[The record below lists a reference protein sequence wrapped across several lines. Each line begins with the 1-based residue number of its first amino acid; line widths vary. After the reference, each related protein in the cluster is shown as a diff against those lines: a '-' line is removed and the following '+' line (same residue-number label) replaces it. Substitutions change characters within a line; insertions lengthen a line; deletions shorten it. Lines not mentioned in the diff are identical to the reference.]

1 MAEQLAYIDTTGD
14 VKIGKEGTAY
24 PITLDTAIAGERN
37 TSSAATSY
45 LAVHEQ
51 WSYAVVDLS
60 TDSTVVSAVPS
71 ILGAVWV
78 ITVLSAHACPIQDDT
93 TEIFSVPASA
103 AVGLF
108 YEFAKGTR
116 CETNLTVD
124 PDNAATGTIVVQY
137 RVI

>member
-1 MAEQLAYIDTTGD
+1 MAEPLKVTNSSTGAGRG
-14 VKIGKEGTAY
+14 V
-24 PITLDTAIAGERN
+24 LDTEYLGISQIAGERN
-37 TSSAATSY
+37 VDNAATSY

-51 WSYAVVDLS
+51 WTYAVVDLS